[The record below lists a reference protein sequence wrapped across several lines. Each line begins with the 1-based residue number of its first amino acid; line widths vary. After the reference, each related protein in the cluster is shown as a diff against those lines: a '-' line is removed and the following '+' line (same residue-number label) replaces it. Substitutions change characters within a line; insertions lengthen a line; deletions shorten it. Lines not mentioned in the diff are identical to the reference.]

1 MKCAILQPARLSYE
15 FFTPAKFYFP
25 RRMRYAGMAVEKLG
39 LAVPADNSNNIELNL
54 VVDSSRDRDDLKDW
68 FDEVEGRKPDQRRQR

>member
-1 MKCAILQPARLSYE
+1 
-15 FFTPAKFYFP
+15 
-25 RRMRYAGMAVEKLG
+25 MRYAGMAVEKLG

-68 FDEVEGRKPDQRRQR
+68 FDEVEGRKLIDWGVQKRKMASFGISGRVFP

>member
-1 MKCAILQPARLSYE
+1 
-15 FFTPAKFYFP
+15 
-25 RRMRYAGMAVEKLG
+25 MRYAGMAAEKLG
-39 LAVPADNSNNIELNL
+39 LAVAADNSNNIELNL

>member
-1 MKCAILQPARLSYE
+1 
-15 FFTPAKFYFP
+15 
-25 RRMRYAGMAVEKLG
+25 MRYAGMAAEKLG

-54 VVDSSRDRDDLKDW
+54 VVDSTRDRDDLKDW